1 MFEGLL
7 EQIIRG
13 MFRIAYRLQIVFV
26 ADQLALVRR
35 QQDQRVFVFHQRNTQ
50 KNC

>member
-13 MFRIAYRLQIVFV
+13 MFRIAYRLQILFV
-26 ADQLALVRR
+26 ADQLALVYR